1 MDPIIEILSKN
12 VITNKNYDR
21 YSKENY
27 ILIINRISSFKLLAQ
42 QLYRQN
48 AYHTLYNAFHE
59 EIFFLTEKKNILKK
73 KLTGNTL
80 LIFNDFIDNQIQIYN
95 HYMHKL

>member
-1 MDPIIEILSKN
+1 MHISSKPLILISFNEPKISFILLKRSVLTSAFSDPILDN
-12 VITNKNYDR
+12 
-21 YSKENY
+21 
-27 ILIINRISSFKLLAQ
+27 
-42 QLYRQN
+42 
-48 AYHTLYNAFHE
+48 
-59 EIFFLTEKKNILKK
+59 FFLTEKKNILKK